1 MIHLDVKKVGHIRP
15 GGRLEDPQTHP
26 SRGEGLPKR
35 GKSAWTGHT
44 YLHSAIEAFSHL
56 ACTEALDDETTS
68 TTIGFLRRARSLPR
82 PSPPWLTPPEDPPL
96 HPCHNGKVE
105 RYNRILATTAS
116 WPKSASTCT
125 PMPHSSSAAT
135 SSLVEPPQLP
145 SPPHRLPQPTRYLVG
160 GPGWSGAGPAAV
172 GTGVLPLSVDDPGGR
187 KSPAAAGRW

>member
-105 RYNRILATTAS
+105 RYNRILVEECLYARTY
-116 WPKSASTCT
+116 
-125 PMPHSSSAAT
+125 T
-135 SSLVEPPQLP
+135 SKRQFRDAVAVWNHRYNYHRPLP
-145 SPPHRLPQPTRYLVG
+145 C
-160 GPGWSGAGPAAV
+160 
-172 GTGVLPLSVDDPGGR
+172 
-187 KSPAAAGRW
+187 